1 MCSTTNSL
9 HNLHPTPKTSI
20 MEASSS
26 KECAG
31 NKSSSSS
38 SSSSDSDP
46 SDKISIHGSSMAMAN
61 ANGNETS
68 KKRAVSGNDGRHPT
82 YRGVRMRNWGRWVSE
97 IREPRKKS
105 RIWLGTF
112 ATPEMA
118 ARAHDVAALTIKG
131 QAAYLNFPEMAP
143 QLPRPASSSP
153 KDIQA
158 AAAKAANLVLDEPR
172 SLQPLDQNQPVD
184 LPLISQE
191 SSSSSPSPS
200 SSSSSITAK
209 ADDDD
214 RMLFDL
220 PDLHHDLQ
228 CNLTTPTDE
237 FYYCSL
243 SWIAAGADAGVQ
255 LEEPFLWEE
264 RDYY

>member
-1 MCSTTNSL
+1 
-9 HNLHPTPKTSI
+9 
-20 MEASSS
+20 MEASSN
-26 KECAG
+26 KECAS
-31 NKSSSSS
+31 NKCSSSSSSS
-38 SSSSDSDP
+38 SSSSDSDR
-46 SDKISIHGSSMAMAN
+46 SDKISIQGSSMAMAN
-61 ANGNETS
+61 ANANAKANEMG
-68 KKRAVSGNDGRHPT
+68 KKRPVSGNDGRHPT
-82 YRGVRMRNWGRWVSE
+82 YRGVRMRNWGKWVSE

-158 AAAKAANLVLDEPR
+158 AAAKAANLVLGEPR

-191 SSSSSPSPS
+191 SSSSPSPSPS
-200 SSSSSITAK
+200 PSITAK

-220 PDLHHDLQ
+220 PDLLHDLQ

-243 SWIAAGADAGVQ
+243 SWIAAGADAGIQ